1 MCGSSIL
8 CSNETECLI
17 EHDISKYLSIP
28 RIVFAPY
35 FGSISLFFL
44 FLSVPI
50 AGFVFGTWLA
60 LNLNM
65 LKTHNDIGFSSLQ
78 LQHYKNFVKLHICE
92 KSGDLE
98 VFAIGLNKVPS
109 RWMKDSQWDGDKLTR
124 LKIPSWKW
132 ARPSK
137 WVPVKD
143 SNSVYSPQVIDYT
156 LVADFECF

>member
-1 MCGSSIL
+1 
-8 CSNETECLI
+8 
-17 EHDISKYLSIP
+17 
-28 RIVFAPY
+28 
-35 FGSISLFFL
+35 
-44 FLSVPI
+44 
-50 AGFVFGTWLA
+50 
-60 LNLNM
+60 M